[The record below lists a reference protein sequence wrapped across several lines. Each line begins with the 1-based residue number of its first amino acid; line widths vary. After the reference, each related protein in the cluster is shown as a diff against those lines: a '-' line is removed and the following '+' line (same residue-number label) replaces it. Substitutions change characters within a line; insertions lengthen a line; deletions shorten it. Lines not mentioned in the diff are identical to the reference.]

1 MHKPSGRSI
10 LLCCTVLFLLC
21 AVLLP
26 TDLIW
31 ATDIKIPKYIDRANN
46 PYILPDGSGPGFF
59 QCAAI
64 GLITGMLSAAIGA
77 GGGFLVVPALMTAG
91 VSGIYAVGSEMFRMF
106 IFSTIQ
112 SVRMGINRRIKYILA
127 LIMSLGTVLG
137 GLGGYALN
145 KMIFI
150 ADPAGNDI
158 FISSII
164 ALWLIIY
171 AFIIIPDFRDD
182 AHKYALEL
190 LRKEKEE
197 QNRPEAVNI
206 MQKPPATQE
215 QEKKKA
221 DGKDKSEAAKEKE
234 ADPTAKEQD
243 TKNDQETEPQS
254 EPEPQFEDELYP
266 DEEPWEIARS
276 LRNIKLP
283 PYMEFPSTLKTGEND
298 ELEPAE
304 LKRDGAPLA
313 PDSEEDDKLE
323 RIPVLPIFLIT
334 IVGGFFMSITGSGG
348 AILTFTLMTKGF
360 ACVAALVAGTDLARL
375 AISTGGLT
383 LGTYG
388 LNGFIN
394 IYCITGLVFGTISG
408 LHLGSKGLK
417 HILPYRVKGLV
428 SLLVISVI
436 INRLLAL
443 PALLRKAGANIDS
456 GLVTT
461 LDSSGTYILLIGAL
475 IFGGWIVFAF
485 LNGIYH
491 SLQPVKEK
499 GADK

>member
-1 MHKPSGRSI
+1 MYKSSARSI
-10 LLCCTVLFLLC
+10 VLFSAALFMLC
-21 AVLLP
+21 AMLFP

-31 ATDIKIPKYIDRANN
+31 AADIKIPEYIGRANN

-64 GLITGMLSAAIGA
+64 GLVTGMLSAAIGA
-77 GGGFLVVPALMTAG
+77 GGGLLVVPALMTAG

-112 SVRMGINRRIKYILA
+112 SIRMGANKRIKYILA
-127 LIMSLGTVLG
+127 LIMSLGTVIG

-197 QNRPEAVNI
+197 QNKAEAINSAPE
-206 MQKPPATQE
+206 PPP
-215 QEKKKA
+215 EKKPEKNEEE
-221 DGKDKSEAAKEKE
+221 KPEDKQKGEAAKEKD
-234 ADPTAKEQD
+234 ASPTTKEQK
-243 TKNDQETEPQS
+243 TKAKPDP

-276 LRNIKLP
+276 LRSMKLP
-283 PYMEFPSTLKTGEND
+283 PYMEFPSTFKKDD
-298 ELEPAE
+298 EDKLEPAE
-304 LKRDGAPLA
+304 LRRDGEDPGLE
-313 PDSEEDDKLE
+313 SEDQDTQE
-323 RIPVLPIFLIT
+323 RIPILPIFVIT
-334 IVGGFFMSITGSGG
+334 MVGGFFMSITGTGG
-348 AILTFTLMTKGF
+348 AIMTFTLMTKGF

-383 LGTYG
+383 LGAYG

-417 HILPYRVKGLV
+417 NILPYRVKGLV

-436 INRLLAL
+436 INRILAL
-443 PALLRKAGANIDS
+443 PALLRKAGANIDP
-456 GLVTT
+456 GLVATF
-461 LDSSGTYILLIGAL
+461 DSSGTYILLIGAL
-475 IFGGWIVFAF
+475 IFGGWILFAF
-485 LNGIYH
+485 LNGIYQ